1 MMTLKDKFSKKD
13 QKTLQEVYTQKR
25 IQNLK
30 NSLKVIDN
38 KLINEI
44 YDIDA
49 RLIIEAF
56 DPKQM
61 DNAIKIMGQL
71 NKVDF
76 SKLPQLDDAK
86 KAALEDIEKVLG
98 GDGKSKIRLIA
109 NFAKKIVGG
118 DPIEDNPLI
127 TSLAFVEDIKNFFDL
142 LTKFF
147 EKLPGSKDARN
158 LASIITGGTEEE
170 DEIDVI
176 DVEKLRQNLK
186 SGKYSNQEQKNAL
199 KKLEDYEKII
209 TRGLS
214 VDTPLSKMGRNWI
227 KNYLG
232 GKQGMITLA
241 NQIMG
246 MKLDDLKNLNQTI
259 ASSFKDVEAAGQGAL
274 NAAKSAKSG
283 ELPNADKSK
292 EERAPSRQQQQQN
305 VRATQ
310 QAAKAAGITEEETVD
325 RFLKL
330 MGINDA
336 ASDDAAVAIQTLKSF
351 AQKKKVADGQL
362 DGFVDGITVD
372 QEEVR
377 QKIKNGVKELRK
389 KKKEEAN
396 KKAAS
401 ATPAA

>member
-351 AQKKKVADGQL
+351 AQTKKVADGQL

-372 QEEVR
+372 QKEVR
-377 QKIKNGVKELRK
+377 QKITNGVKELQK
-389 KKKEEAN
+389 KKQEEAN

-401 ATPAA
+401 AAPAA

>member
-61 DNAIKIMGQL
+61 DSAIKIMDQL

-86 KAALEDIEKVLG
+86 KAALEDIRKVLG
-98 GDGKSKIRLIA
+98 GGGKDKVRLIA
-109 NFAKKIVGG
+109 NLFKKVAGG

-127 TSLAFVEDIKNFFDL
+127 TSLAFVEGIKNFFDL
-142 LTKFF
+142 FIKFS
-147 EKLPGSKDARN
+147 EKLPGSDNDKS
-158 LASIITGGTEEE
+158 LASIITGDENIQ
-170 DEIDVI
+170 EIDV
-176 DVEKLRQNLK
+176 EELRKRLK
-186 SGKYSNQEQKNAL
+186 SDKSSNEEQKNNL
-199 KKLEDYEKII
+199 KKLEEYEKII

-214 VDTPLSKMGRNWI
+214 IDTPLSKMGRNWI

-232 GKQGMITLA
+232 GKEGMVTLA
-241 NQIMG
+241 SQIMG
-246 MKLDDLKNLNQTI
+246 MKLVELKNLNQTI
-259 ASSFKDVEAAGQGAL
+259 ASNFKDVEAAGQGAL
-274 NAAKSAKSG
+274 NAAAAAKSG
-283 ELPNADKSK
+283 ELPDTNKGK
-292 EERAPSRQQQQQN
+292 EGTSPNRQQQQQN

-310 QAAKAAGITEEETVD
+310 QAAKAAGITEEETVN

-330 MGINDA
+330 MGIDDA
-336 ASDDAAVAIQTLKSF
+336 ASDNAAVAIQTLKSF
-351 AQKKKVADGQL
+351 AQTTKVADGQL

-372 QEEVR
+372 QRIVK
-377 QKIKNGVKELRK
+377 QKIENGVKALQK
-389 KKKEEAN
+389 KKAEAE
-396 KKAAS
+396 KKAEADTS
-401 ATPAA
+401 AV

>member
-142 LTKFF
+142 LIKFC
-147 EKLPGSKDARN
+147 EKLPGSEDATN
-158 LASIITGGTEEE
+158 LASIIMGGEEVKGE
-170 DEIDVI
+170 I

-186 SGKYSNQEQKNAL
+186 GNKHSNQEQKNAL

-246 MKLDDLKNLNQTI
+246 MKLGDLKNLNQTV
-259 ASSFKDVEAAGQGAL
+259 ASNFKDVEAAGQGAL
-274 NAAKSAKSG
+274 NAAEAAKSG

-292 EERAPSRQQQQQN
+292 EEKVPSRQQQQQN

-310 QAAKAAGITEEETVD
+310 QAAKAAGITEEETVN

-336 ASDDAAVAIQTLKSF
+336 ASDNAAVAIQTLKSF
-351 AQKKKVADGQL
+351 AQTKKVADGQL

-377 QKIKNGVKELRK
+377 QKITNGVKELQK